1 MLFEK
6 ISELCEARGISIA
19 KLESECGLGNATV
32 RRWNKSMP
40 RLGSIQR
47 VADYLK
53 VSINDLLTPESVE
66 EGGA

>member
-6 ISELCEARGISIA
+6 ISQLCEARGISIA

-53 VSINDLLTPESVE
+53 VSINDLLAPRE
-66 EGGA
+66 